1 MQCFFFLM
9 KLETYEI
16 LQFSVTKYFYS
27 PLHYSIILLML
38 HNTLSA
44 KKNWSIFHQKGVRMS
59 QQVIPPATQTLCS
72 SSILI
77 VEDDENVGEFLQQTI
92 DEYTPYQTTVIHD
105 GAGALERA
113 RQIQPCL
120 LLLDYKLPG
129 LNGLEIY
136 DRLQSMEETRGV
148 PTIMMSASLPVEE
161 LQRRGIYQLRK
172 PMDIGNVIRMITHA
186 LVTFEERR
194 LSENQPSI

>member
-1 MQCFFFLM
+1 
-9 KLETYEI
+9 
-16 LQFSVTKYFYS
+16 
-27 PLHYSIILLML
+27 
-38 HNTLSA
+38 
-44 KKNWSIFHQKGVRMS
+44 MS

-77 VEDDENVGEFLQQTI
+77 VEDDENVGEFLQQSI
-92 DEYTPYQTTVIHD
+92 DEYTPYQTTVVHD

-129 LNGLEIY
+129 LNGLEIF
-136 DRLQSMEETRGV
+136 DRLQSLEETRGV
-148 PTIMMSASLPVEE
+148 PTIMMSASLPDEE

-186 LVTFEERR
+186 LATFEERR